1 VKFAGKN
8 LVNIPDIFTSPS
20 YLGFLGQCDTKRIMN
35 CLHWQSLLAKP
46 SATATR
52 DSHATVTTILALTT
66 LGGATQIGLFLF
78 FVTPPKVAKA
88 SSHLAVAVIV
98 VSYCRWWYPAKLCR
112 WKHSFSSFCATS
124 PKVAKA
130 TILLDIY
137 ELLLSLAWK
146 FSQKNFTNVCVAL
159 WNPEAV

>member
-1 VKFAGKN
+1 M
-8 LVNIPDIFTSPS
+8 D
-20 YLGFLGQCDTKRIMN
+20 
-35 CLHWQSLLAKP
+35 CLHSQSLLAIP

-52 DSHATVTTILALTT
+52 DSHATVTTVLALTT

-88 SSHLAVAVIV
+88 SSHVGVTVTVACH
-98 VSYCRWWYPAKLCR
+98 YRWCYPAKLCR

-130 TILLDIY
+130 TILLGIY
-137 ELLLSLAWK
+137 ELLLSLAWT
-146 FSQKNFTNVCVAL
+146 FSQKNFTNVCAAL
-159 WNPEAV
+159 WNLKAD